1 MERLKRVLPALL
13 LVSAVTLTA
22 APKDPYRDD
31 CVRCHRKLPVTLDKF
46 FFNYL
51 LKYSSERAVK
61 AALYSFLRHPTRKK
75 ALASEELIRQYGL
88 MPGSRLSDT
97 DLRRAIDTYW
107 ETYKVF
113 GKIK

>member
-1 MERLKRVLPALL
+1 MVGIVRALL
-13 LVSAVTLTA
+13 VACCLWGA
-22 APKDPYRDD
+22 AQAQQKDVYTRN
-31 CVRCHRKLPVTLDKF
+31 CVACHEKLPVTLENF

-51 LKYSSERAVK
+51 LKYSSERRVK
-61 AALYSFLRHPTRKK
+61 AALYSFLKHPVKK
-75 ALASEELIRQYGL
+75 RALAPEELVSQYGL
-88 MPGSRLSDT
+88 MPKTRLNDT